1 MAIKKSGEPG
11 GRLGNQGYQE
21 GNEGRDHNT
30 AEGQRQDLGRRDD
43 KVDNDDKPVGSEG
56 KIKGHQDS

>member
-1 MAIKKSGEPG
+1 MAIKKSGEPR

-21 GNEGRDHNT
+21 GNEGRDHNS
-30 AEGQRQDLGRRDD
+30 AEGQRQDLGRQDNKDD
-43 KVDNDDKPVGSEG
+43 EPVGSEG